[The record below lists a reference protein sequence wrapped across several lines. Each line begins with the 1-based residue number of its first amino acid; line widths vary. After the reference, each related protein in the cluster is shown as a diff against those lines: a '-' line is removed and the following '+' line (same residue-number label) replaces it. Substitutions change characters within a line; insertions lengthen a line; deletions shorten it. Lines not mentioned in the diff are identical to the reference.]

1 MSTVSPSVRTMQ
13 NGRDGDR
20 SLGEL
25 LKDLTNEIQRLLRAE
40 VELAKLE
47 AREEV
52 DHVKD
57 VAKNGA
63 IAGVTAF
70 FAVLLLSFAA
80 AWGLAEVM
88 PIGVAFLIIGV
99 VYAVVAVITGM
110 AARERAK
117 RVDPTPHQTIE
128 TLQEDAQWLRTRSK

>member
-1 MSTVSPSVRTMQ
+1 VTVVNAR
-13 NGRDGDR
+13 GRLRARDDDR

-25 LKDLTNEIQRLLRAE
+25 LKELTNEIQRLLRAE
-40 VELAKLE
+40 VELAKVE
-47 AREEV
+47 TREEI
-52 DHVKD
+52 DHAKD

-63 IAGVTAF
+63 MAAGAAF

-99 VYAVVAVITGM
+99 IYAVVAAIAGL
-110 AARERAK
+110 AARDRA
-117 RVDPTPHQTIE
+117 RRMSVVPTQTIE

>member
-1 MSTVSPSVRTMQ
+1 
-13 NGRDGDR
+13 
-20 SLGEL
+20 
-25 LKDLTNEIQRLLRAE
+25 
-40 VELAKLE
+40 
-47 AREEV
+47 
-52 DHVKD
+52 
-57 VAKNGA
+57 
-63 IAGVTAF
+63 
-70 FAVLLLSFAA
+70 
-80 AWGLAEVM
+80 M

>member
-1 MSTVSPSVRTMQ
+1 MQ

-47 AREEV
+47 TREEV
-52 DHVKD
+52 DHAKD
-57 VAKNGA
+57 LAKHGA
-63 IAGVTAF
+63 VAGVTAF

-88 PIGVAFLIIGV
+88 PIGVAFLIIGAI
-99 VYAVVAVITGM
+99 YAVVAVITGM

-117 RVDPTPHQTIE
+117 RVDPTPRQTIE